1 MTKLFTAITFFTITI
16 SSNVFAADIV
26 VFSSNTICFVDTVDQ
41 GDVKVLDNGRIIHRT
56 INLPEKTTGRK
67 ITATLR
73 IKSAGDPWDRFG
85 SVFIVR
91 HDEPNIEVVKFM
103 TGFGTGRQDVELH
116 PTVNRWADYSEWE
129 VDISLLDVLL
139 QGEVTIGAMIDT
151 WVNPGWELS
160 LSINFVDDETSIN
173 PSKIIPVF
181 NTTGQYAG
189 YEFFRDTGLGAE
201 FTLPDNFREVV
212 LVVYVSGHGG
222 TYLGDEFHP
231 KHNVIY
237 LNGAEKFRFI
247 PWRSDCG
254 QFREFNPTS
263 AKWEGDIWS
272 SDLSRSGWCPGDVV
286 EPSFISLTGI
296 TPGKHSISYNI
307 ENQSEIE
314 LNYWNIV
321 SFVALWD

>member
-1 MTKLFTAITFFTITI
+1 MIKLFTGCILFTVII
-16 SSNVFAADIV
+16 FSNVNATDIA
-26 VFSSNTICFVDTVDQ
+26 VFSFNTIRFVDTVDQ

-56 INLPEKTTGRK
+56 INLPERTTSRK

-91 HDEPNIEVVKFM
+91 DDEPNIEVVKFM

-116 PTVNRWADYSEWE
+116 QTVNKWANYSEWE
-129 VDISLLDVLL
+129 VDISMLDIIL

-160 LSINFVDDETSIN
+160 LSINFEEDETLIN
-173 PSKIIPVF
+173 PFVIIPVF

-189 YEFFRDTGLGAE
+189 YEFFRDTGLESE
-201 FTLPDNFREVV
+201 FTLPEKFREAV

-237 LNGAEKFRFI
+237 LDGAEKFRFI

-272 SDLSRSGWCPGDVV
+272 SDLSRSGWCPGDIVQ
-286 EPSFISLTGI
+286 PNLISLFGI
-296 TPGKHSISYNI
+296 NPGKHSISYNI

-321 SFVALWD
+321 AYIALWD